1 MKYMAI
7 ANKTITKTNIK
18 AFEEA
23 REAVIKLETLAR
35 FLSPADLETLEI
47 LLDKKTINIL
57 SRSLAE
63 AEKEKFEPIEKIL

>member
-1 MKYMAI
+1 MTVV
-7 ANKTITKTNIK
+7 NKTIIKTNIK

-23 REAVIKLETLAR
+23 REAVIKLETLTQ

-47 LLDKKTINIL
+47 LLDKETINFL
-57 SRSLAE
+57 SKSLAE

>member
-1 MKYMAI
+1 MAI